1 VVLIVVLFSRTLSWS
16 GDVVYG
22 QREHNELLLKL
33 EFVRDLSASIIQIA
47 QSRSSPLAESVFVDD
62 AMSCA
67 PAAASVAVATDAGST
82 VFIGEG
88 QRRIEQLVLY
98 MRALEL
104 LASALSLAK
113 AALADGRL
121 SLTMLTR
128 QGVRSA
134 LLPFTASSLL

>member
-1 VVLIVVLFSRTLSWS
+1 
-16 GDVVYG
+16 VYG

>member
-1 VVLIVVLFSRTLSWS
+1 MCLFE
-16 GDVVYG
+16 

-33 EFVRDLSASIIQIA
+33 EFVRDLSSSIIQIA
-47 QSRSSPLAESVFVDD
+47 RSRSSPLAESVFVDD
-62 AMSCA
+62 AMSCTSA
-67 PAAASVAVATDAGST
+67 MAAAAVPVSSDTTCST
-82 VFIGEG
+82 VFVSEG

-121 SLTMLTR
+121 SPTMLTR
-128 QGVRSA
+128 QGNIIHDTFFNFYRVMY
-134 LLPFTASSLL
+134 